1 MLNEYRISQKEINWT
16 PQRMSAEG
24 SSYTSESGQDA
35 NEVKRKNKAE
45 GHRQAKYCSMMRI
58 IYNVHEWV
66 LKAAQVPHQS
76 ILMVLHRPAKWQ
88 YNSLQCIDWPKWQ
101 VPKDHLSS
109 KKFGNVISLFEIY
122 VKSSF
127 ACLNASCFQNT
138 AADKRGHRRW
148 TRCPGW
154 GVLICGVRH
163 LWAENVERTVKLG
176 QIHSI
181 W

>member
-1 MLNEYRISQKEINWT
+1 MNTEFPRRKSIEHHKEWVQKAVRT
-16 PQRMSAEG
+16 PQRAGRMPMRSRGKTRLKGTGRLNIA
-24 SSYTSESGQDA
+24 Q
-35 NEVKRKNKAE
+35 
-45 GHRQAKYCSMMRI
+45 CLRI